1 MSMMAVMPL
10 FQWWETHLKKK
21 GIDTAPVEGEE
32 LGTTRKLIPQVPRE
46 LVLEGEMEDAQEVQE
61 AMRQKIQAP
70 VAEEVVVLKIP
81 LLQME
86 VKGLMEW

>member
-1 MSMMAVMPL
+1 MMAAMLL
-10 FQWWETHLKKK
+10 FQWLETRLKKK
-21 GIDTAPVEGEE
+21 DIDTAPVEVEE
-32 LGTTRKLIPQVPRE
+32 LGITRKLIPRVLRE
-46 LVLEGEMEDAQEVQE
+46 LVLEVEMEVAQVALE